1 MGVKKFIQSVLES
14 LNMKNFELVG
24 KKKSLKKLL
33 QKLKKRRVQ
42 ILSELEFETNQEKR
56 DLIKEELSLITFHIK
71 KGKEKLNEL
80 KNS

>member
-24 KKKSLKKLL
+24 KKKSLKTLL

>member
-1 MGVKKFIQSVLES
+1 MGVKKFIQNVLES
-14 LNMKNFELVG
+14 LNMKSFELVG

-42 ILSELEFETNQEKR
+42 ILHELEFETNQEKR
-56 DLIKEELSLITFHIK
+56 ALIKEELSLITFHIK

>member
-14 LNMKNFELVG
+14 LKMKNFELIG

-56 DLIKEELSLITFHIK
+56 ALIKEELSLITFHIK

>member
-14 LNMKNFELVG
+14 LNMKNFELAG
-24 KKKSLKKLL
+24 KKKSLKTLL

-56 DLIKEELSLITFHIK
+56 DLSKEELSLITFHIK

>member
-1 MGVKKFIQSVLES
+1 MGVKKFIQSVIES
-14 LNMKNFELVG
+14 LNMESFELLG

-56 DLIKEELSLITFHIK
+56 ELIKEELKLISLHIK

>member
-14 LNMKNFELVG
+14 LNMKNFELIG
-24 KKKSLKKLL
+24 KKKSLKTLL

>member
-1 MGVKKFIQSVLES
+1 MGVKKFIQNVLES
-14 LNMKNFELVG
+14 LNMESFEILG

-56 DLIKEELSLITFHIK
+56 ELIKEELKLISLHIK

-80 KNS
+80 KTS

>member
-1 MGVKKFIQSVLES
+1 
-14 LNMKNFELVG
+14 MKNFELVG
-24 KKKSLKKLL
+24 KKKSLKTLL